1 MDWFETLFG
10 FREAGDAVRQKL
22 LLQGQTLHS
31 LANGRSFGAGT
42 LELVSLQALRARV
55 AQRLKEDSA
64 MAGPLKASVVTD
76 DVRRMHSQAV
86 YAGALFQ
93 VASQFNLLE
102 MPSYDVTPEDG
113 ITGYVHDR
121 TQGPACALAAA
132 AATVY
137 RNYFVPVEGAVGQCA
152 DRQLN
157 GLADVGLALSRS
169 LGLPVSAL
177 WTLRNG
183 YALCSQSGLDAIG
196 AHLSTLD
203 EVQLDALRGLLCI
216 GVHSQVQVTDM
227 PPTNPVTVSQAFCS
241 ALPVAYSRVPESAW
255 APFATLVLEAAYEAT
270 LLAGVENALNGGS
283 NIVLLTLLG
292 GGAFGNRDEWIH
304 GAIRRALQRMEGLAL
319 DVRLVSYRSPRP
331 DVLQLMDGYPHT

>member
-10 FREAGDAVRQKL
+10 FREDAEAVRQKL
-22 LLQGQTLHS
+22 QLQGQTLHS

-55 AQRLKEDSA
+55 AQRLKEGSA
-64 MAGPLKASVVTD
+64 MAGPLKSSVVSG
-76 DVRRMHSQAV
+76 DVRRMHSQPA

-113 ITGYVHDR
+113 ITGYIHDR

-137 RNYFVPVEGAVGQCA
+137 RNYFVPVGEVVGQCA
-152 DRQLN
+152 DHQLN
-157 GLADVGLALSRS
+157 ALAELGLALSHR

-183 YALCSQSGLDAIG
+183 YALCSQTGLDAIG
-196 AHLSTLD
+196 AHLSTLS

-216 GVHSQVQVTDM
+216 GVHSQVEVTDM
-227 PPTNPVTVSQAFCS
+227 APTSPATVSQAFCS

-255 APFATLVLEAAYEAT
+255 GPFATLVLEAAYEAT
-270 LLAGVENALNGGS
+270 LLSGVENALNGGS
-283 NIVLLTLLG
+283 NIVLLTRLG
-292 GGAFGNRDEWIH
+292 GGAFGNRDEWIN
-304 GAIRRALQRMEGLAL
+304 GAIRRALQRIAGLAL
-319 DVRLVSYRSPRP
+319 DVRLVSYRAPTP
-331 DVLQLMDGYPHT
+331 DVLQLMAGYPHA

>member
-10 FREAGDAVRQKL
+10 FREDAEAVRQKL
-22 LLQGQTLHS
+22 QLQGQTLHS
-31 LANGRSFGAGT
+31 LANGRSFGAGA

-55 AQRLKEDSA
+55 AQRLKEGSA
-64 MAGPLKASVVTD
+64 MAGPLKASVVTG
-76 DVRRMHSQAV
+76 DVRRMHSQAA

-102 MPSYDVTPEDG
+102 MPSYEVTPEDG

-137 RNYFVPVEGAVGQCA
+137 RNYFVSVEGAVGQCA

-157 GLADVGLALSRS
+157 ALADLGLALSHR

-177 WTLRNG
+177 WSMRNG
-183 YALCSQSGLDAIG
+183 YALCTQAGLDAIG
-196 AHLSTLD
+196 AHLAGLD
-203 EVQLDALRGLLCI
+203 EVQLDEIRGLLCI
-216 GVHSQVQVTDM
+216 GLHSQVQVTDAALA
-227 PPTNPVTVSQAFCS
+227 NPVTVSQAFCS
-241 ALPVAYSRVPESAW
+241 ALPVAYSRVLESAW

-270 LLAGVENALNGGS
+270 LLAGLENALNGGS
-283 NIVLLTLLG
+283 NIVLLTRLG

-304 GAIRRALQRMEGLAL
+304 HAIRRALQRMAGLAL
-319 DVRLVSYRSPRP
+319 DVRLVSYWAPTP
-331 DVLQLMDGYPHT
+331 EVLQLMDGCA